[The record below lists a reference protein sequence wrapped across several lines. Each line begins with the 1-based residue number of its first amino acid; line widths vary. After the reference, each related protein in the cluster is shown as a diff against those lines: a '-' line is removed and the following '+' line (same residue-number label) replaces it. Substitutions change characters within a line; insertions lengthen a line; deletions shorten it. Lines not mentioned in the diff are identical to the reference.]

1 VKVEY
6 TGLQGDKQKWI
17 SFMVSASSVNSGQ
30 YAFRNLVQDI
40 TQRCTSLDFL
50 NERTMRIRYLDD
62 EENWINLNFDD
73 ERGFTEIWQC
83 ARMVPEREFKRIKLR
98 AGVLGSPVQ
107 ATLSSSSPSSTVVR
121 RAAPFVPSR
130 SETITQK
137 SSGSG
142 LDGSIAVQRDVK
154 LDTSSPVDRMLAQ
167 KLESINAATKE
178 LENAKMQKENFER
191 EISKA
196 VIHNAGSLSVCG
208 KCHLRSGH
216 TRRNCDGE
224 ECTSAM
230 LCGILDKHPGE
241 KSMRRTL
248 TLKVTKCETQLGN
261 LQSEYKNKFQAYKSV
276 EESFSRRLEKEILAS
291 DPSKY
296 VKNGIKNW
304 ALLNKHVALLQK
316 KCNGKLPP
324 RNSVI
329 NLLEEAVG
337 EHEMKTTILRG
348 REKGVNP
355 KKRILEEE
363 FAIKFPTRSST
374 ATCTSYSFGSELE
387 DFRLAVRLQDE
398 WNRQDELMSCANS
411 MPLPTSTCKAN
422 DSNHT
427 DDMYMFVPNEG
438 CRAPS
443 FEGEQEPAEH
453 AAANALVELH
463 SMAKTDF

>member
-1 VKVEY
+1 M
-6 TGLQGDKQKWI
+6 L
-17 SFMVSASSVNSGQ
+17 
-30 YAFRNLVQDI
+30 L
-40 TQRCTSLDFL
+40 
-50 NERTMRIRYLDD
+50 
-62 EENWINLNFDD
+62 
-73 ERGFTEIWQC
+73 
-83 ARMVPEREFKRIKLR
+83 EREFKRIKLR

-107 ATLSSSSPSSTVVR
+107 ATLSSSSASSTVVR

-130 SETITQK
+130 SKTITQNK
-137 SSGSG
+137 GLG
-142 LDGSIAVQRDVK
+142 LDDSIAVQLNVK
-154 LDTSSPVDRMLAQ
+154 LDTNSPVDRMLAK

-178 LENAKMQKENFER
+178 LENAKMQKKKLR
-191 EISKA
+191 
-196 VIHNAGSLSVCG
+196 AGNIESGASQRRFTLSLWQMPFKG
-208 KCHLRSGH
+208 RAY

-230 LCGILDKHPGE
+230 LCGILEKHPGE
-241 KSMRRTL
+241 KSMRRNL
-248 TLKVTKCETQLGN
+248 TMKVTKCETQLGN

-276 EESFSRRLEKEILAS
+276 EESFARRLGQEIVTS

-304 ALLNKHVALLQK
+304 ALLNKHVTWLQK

-329 NLLEEAVG
+329 HVLEEAVR
-337 EHEMKTTILRG
+337 EHEMKTTILQG
-348 REKGVNP
+348 REKGANR

-363 FAIKFPTRSST
+363 YAIKFPTRSST
-374 ATCTSYSFGSELE
+374 ATCTNNSYSFGSELE

-398 WNRQDELMSCANS
+398 WNCEDEFMSCANS

-427 DDMYMFVPNEG
+427 VDMYMFVPNEG
-438 CRAPS
+438 CIAPS
-443 FEGEQEPAEH
+443 LESEQEPEEH

-463 SMAKTDF
+463 STAN